1 VTTLAVERVLG
12 RNTFLRSAAVPMLQ
26 IFAFTVMVFPSDTV
40 IKAIGG
46 GGYVA
51 AIFAYLMFVSYMA
64 TVLFGVHNPLDY
76 RSPVRIALCG
86 LWVASLASYAL
97 MDRTLLS
104 SAQLS
109 SADRWLIQ
117 LAGVSGVI
125 LVASEFLRSLEDI
138 HRVLRPLIWGGAF
151 CGLVAALQFWLRRDI
166 TLYLRQI
173 LPGFRLNNAVG
184 AIAIGSRSGLN
195 RVAGTATDP
204 IEMGV
209 VAGMLLPLAIYLA
222 MHDTQR
228 SAIKRW
234 IPVFFITIAI
244 PVTISRAAIL
254 AVACSLVVL
263 IVSLPPTRRVTA
275 IAAIPV
281 ALGGIFLGAHRLL
294 GTLKS
299 YFLLGTS
306 DSSISHRV
314 DNYPYVA
321 HLVSQAPWFGQGG
334 GTYIAVSYIDLA
346 EGHILDDQYLDSA
359 IELGL
364 VGLVLMAFYLLWPT
378 LTAFAARGRTSDQRL
393 RDLCAALAGAGL
405 AGVVCSATF
414 DSFGFPMF
422 VMIEALVVG
431 LIGAVW
437 LLVSGASAA
446 LDRTQFLELYRRN
459 KSNGLAINLPN
470 ALALQAL
477 RHPSDRDHCYRRAL
491 CGQDQT
497 TRLPSSG
504 ERLAQ

>member
-1 VTTLAVERVLG
+1 VSALAVERVVR
-12 RNTFLRSAAVPMLQ
+12 RNTFRRSAAVPMLQ
-26 IFAFTVMVFPSDTV
+26 IFAFSVMVFPSDTV
-40 IKAIGG
+40 IKAIGA

-51 AIFAYLMFVSYMA
+51 AIFAYLMFVSYIA

-86 LWVASLASYAL
+86 LWIASLASYAL

-104 SAQLS
+104 SAQQS

-138 HRVLRPLIWGGAF
+138 HRVLRPLVWGGAF

-166 TLYLRQI
+166 TPYLRHI

-195 RVAGTATDP
+195 RVVGTATDP

-209 VAGMLLPLAIYLA
+209 VAAMLLPLAVYLA
-222 MHDTQR
+222 MHDTER
-228 SAIKRW
+228 SPIKRW

-244 PVTISRAAIL
+244 PVAISRAAIL
-254 AVACSLVVL
+254 GAVSALVVL
-263 IVSLPPTRRVTA
+263 IVSLPPARRLTA
-275 IAAIPV
+275 IAAIPL
-281 ALGGIFLGAHRLL
+281 ALGGIFLAAHRLL
-294 GTLKS
+294 GVLKR

-306 DSSISHRV
+306 DNSISHRV

-321 HLVSQAPWFGQGG
+321 HLVSEAPQFGQGG
-334 GTYIAVSYIDLA
+334 GTYIAGSYSDLGA
-346 EGHILDDQYLDSA
+346 SHILDNQYLDSA

-364 VGLVLMAFYLLWPT
+364 VGVVLMAFYLLWPT
-378 LTAFAARGRTSDQRL
+378 LTAFAARRRTSDQRL

-422 VMIEALVVG
+422 VMVEALVVG
-431 LIGAVW
+431 LIGAAW
-437 LLVSGASAA
+437 LLANGAGGVVGEHNSW
-446 LDRTQFLELYRRN
+446 
-459 KSNGLAINLPN
+459 AINL
-470 ALALQAL
+470 
-477 RHPSDRDHCYRRAL
+477 
-491 CGQDQT
+491 
-497 TRLPSSG
+497 
-504 ERLAQ
+504 EE